1 MKEHPILFNGEMVR
15 AVLGGR
21 KTQTRRVI
29 LPQPTKQDG
38 KTWLALIGDNAY
50 MYSGQKPNGE
60 FWQMPIFKCPY
71 GQPGDRLWVRETWRE
86 VGSAM
91 MSDDSIPKLKCDV
104 RYCADD
110 PLDGPWRPSIHMPR
124 WASRITLEVVAVRVE
139 RVQDITEADARAEG
153 VTLRYDDPNRVDRRC
168 PKYAEAF
175 HTLWDSINAS
185 RGYGWDANPFV
196 WVVEFQGFERAGL

>member
-1 MKEHPILFNGEMVR
+1 VKEHPILFNGEMVR
-15 AVLGGR
+15 AILEGR

-139 RVQDITEADARAEG
+139 KIQDITPNDCRAEG
-153 VTLRYDDPNRVDRRC
+153 MPATNTDIGARY
-168 PKYAEAF
+168 AF
-175 HTLWDSINAS
+175 GMLWNIINAS

-196 WVVEFQGFERAGL
+196 WVVEFKVVERAGL